1 MSPAGPASFTLDN
14 PGGAGLHGFCLGQG
28 FQQGEIPA
36 GRSVVCDLADFQA
49 TVLNHWPDGSARFA
63 VLAGRASVAAGAS
76 LRVVLR
82 PGEAPTGSP
91 VTETD
96 LLAALPDVALSF
108 EPFGRV
114 ALRPLVGV
122 ASSYSTSLGRFT
134 PGRVRTLISGPQLS
148 SWVYQSAL
156 PGQAHLTAWFEVRCW
171 ASGMVEILPWLENG
185 WWNVPGPTSY
195 EGTLRYEQGGATL
208 LTKSLLLPH
217 HARVAAAT
225 PDAGPWRSGGSAL
238 DWRHDVL
245 YLQATGLVPT
255 YFSEAR
261 EAVVA
266 RQVSSYEP
274 MGLAS
279 FPSSMGSGGY
289 ARHIGPLPEWDVVF
303 LCSRAD
309 PRARRAVLINALAHG
324 RWCVHYRDETTA
336 RPVSPT
342 RYPTRVI
349 NGSGS
354 LSGVA
359 SVGASGSNDYT
370 PAATGTVPGYW
381 ADSHHCSTGYLAYL
395 ISGWH
400 YFIEETQMVA
410 SVCTYKMGNLPRQGA
425 KSLFLPDQT
434 MQPRGVAWSHRTL
447 AQVLAL
453 TPKDDPLLPDYVAV
467 MEANIA
473 YNHAVYVAQP
483 NNPFGLM
490 APYGDAYTPAA
501 RGTTEAGSTSTVIRL
516 GRTAVPSQD
525 KYVGWTLSLGGQDR
539 KVLAY
544 DGPTQTATVD
554 SPFTVPTA
562 GVSFRVSDHQ
572 NRVPMWM
579 EDFMTGVFGYQVA
592 LGLPVS
598 ADARTR
604 LASFF
609 QWKARSVVGRF
620 GTPGRSDEFNYCDAA
635 QYELAAAPT
644 DEPDFNGGTGPFYPN
659 WGAIYKATTGKDNV
673 ATANDRL
680 RGAYFPDA
688 SSYWGNLQPALA
700 YAVTHGVPGAAA
712 AYARMTGD
720 PGWPQFTAYGNN
732 EPVWTVRPPR

>member
-14 PGGAGLHGFCLGQG
+14 PGGAGTHGFCLGQG

-36 GRSVVCDLADFQA
+36 GQGVVCDLPAFQA
-49 TVLNHWPDGSARFA
+49 TVLNQWPDGSARFA
-63 VLAGRASVAAGAS
+63 LLAGRAELAAGAS

-82 PGEAPTGSP
+82 PGTAAAGSAVSEA
-91 VTETD
+91 D
-96 LLAALPDVALSF
+96 LLVNEPGAALSF

-114 ALRPLVGV
+114 ELRPLIGV
-122 ASSYSTSLGRFT
+122 ASSWSASLGRFT
-134 PGRVRTLISGPQLS
+134 PGRVRTLISGPQMS
-148 SWVYQSAL
+148 SWVYQSPL

-171 ASGMVEILPWLENG
+171 ASGLVEVLPWLENG

-195 EGTLRYEQGGATL
+195 EGLLRYEQAGG
-208 LTKSLLLPH
+208 SLLSQSLNLPH
-217 HARVAAAT
+217 HARVAAAS
-225 PDAGPWRSGGSAL
+225 PEGGPWRHGGLAL

-255 YFSEAR
+255 YFAEVR
-261 EAVVA
+261 EAVIA
-266 RQVSSYEP
+266 RQPTNYQP
-274 MGLAS
+274 MAQAS
-279 FPSSMGSGGY
+279 FPVTMGSGGY
-289 ARHIGPLPEWDVVF
+289 ARHIGPLPEWDVVY

-309 PRARRAVLINALAHG
+309 PRARKAVMINALAHG
-324 RWCVHYRDETTA
+324 RWSVHFRDETTA

-349 NGSGS
+349 NGSGG
-354 LSGVA
+354 LSGIA

-370 PAATGTVPGYW
+370 PRASGYLPGYW
-381 ADSHHCSTGYLAYL
+381 ADSHHCSAGYLAYL
-395 ISGWH
+395 ISGWN

-410 SVCTYKMGNLPRQGA
+410 SVCSYKIGNLPRQGA

-434 MQPRGVAWSHRTL
+434 MQPRGVAWAHRTL
-447 AQVLAL
+447 AQALVL
-453 TPKDDPLLPDYVAV
+453 TPKDDPLLPDYAAV

-501 RGTTEAGSTSTVIRL
+501 RGTTETGGSATVIRL
-516 GRTAVPSQD
+516 GRNAVPSQD
-525 KYVGWTLSLGGQDR
+525 KYVGWILTIGGQDR
-539 KVLAY
+539 KVVAY
-544 DGPTQTATVD
+544 DGPAQTATVD
-554 SPFTVPTA
+554 VAFSVPTE
-562 GVSFRVSDHQ
+562 GVAYRVSDRQ
-572 NRVPMWM
+572 NRVAMWM
-579 EDFMTGVFGYQVA
+579 EDFMTGVFGWQVA
-592 LGLPVS
+592 LGLPIS
-598 ADARTR
+598 AAARTQ
-604 LASFF
+604 LAAFF

-635 QYELAAAPT
+635 QYELAAAPA
-644 DEPDFNGGTGPFYPN
+644 DEPDFNGGTGPFYAS
-659 WGAIYKATTGKDNV
+659 WGAIYKATTGKDNI
-673 ATANDRL
+673 ATADDRL

-700 YAVTHGVPGAAA
+700 YAVAHGVPGAAA

-720 PGWPQFTAYGNN
+720 PGWPQFLAYGNG